1 MFGATL
7 NEVMALQRDRFPQ
20 RELPWVQT
28 TLTRQVLVRGGT
40 LTEGI
45 FRVSADADEV
55 SALKSCL
62 DRFEDGATL
71 AASQDAH
78 APASLLKLWVR
89 ELYEPLIP
97 DTFYME
103 CVSMRHDD
111 SGSSAISAGAIIER
125 LPDLNRRVLC
135 HLIRFLQVY
144 FSFNNFYII
153 INNAFTYNNILYCFI
168 IYYRFL
174 RDQMLLLALKWM
186 LIILQWL
193 WLQIF
198 YAVPLKIH
206 ELFWKMPAKK
216 WLSYAYL
223 SRL

>member
-7 NEVMALQRDRFPQ
+7 SEVMALQRDRFPN
-20 RELPWVQT
+20 RELPWIQT
-28 TLTRQVLVRGGT
+28 TLTRQVLARGGI

-62 DRFEDGATL
+62 DRFEDGTIL

-97 DTFYME
+97 DSFYTE

-111 SGSSAISAGAIIER
+111 AEASAANVAALVDR

-135 HLIRFLQVY
+135 HLIRFLQVG
-144 FSFNNFYII
+144 
-153 INNAFTYNNILYCFI
+153 ILSYQLVLL
-168 IYYRFL
+168 IYDYRMRSMNYRL
-174 RDQMLLLALKWM
+174 
-186 LIILQWL
+186 
-193 WLQIF
+193 
-198 YAVPLKIH
+198 LKIRILIGLNCQSS
-206 ELFWKMPAKK
+206 ESLIKVRP
-216 WLSYAYL
+216 YL
-223 SRL
+223 H

>member
-7 NEVMALQRDRFPQ
+7 SEVMALQRDRFPN
-20 RELPWVQT
+20 RELPWIQT
-28 TLTRQVLVRGGT
+28 TLTRQVLARDGI

-55 SALKSCL
+55 SALKACL
-62 DRFEDGATL
+62 DRFEDGAIL

-97 DTFYME
+97 DSFYTE

-111 SGSSAISAGAIIER
+111 AEVSAANVAALVDR

-135 HLIRFLQVY
+135 HLIWFLQVNI
-144 FSFNNFYII
+144 FN
-153 INNAFTYNNILYCFI
+153 
-168 IYYRFL
+168 YRFP
-174 RDQMLLLALKWM
+174 
-186 LIILQWL
+186 
-193 WLQIF
+193 IF
-198 YAVPLKIH
+198 DYVYYNIQNIC
-206 ELFWKMPAKK
+206 F
-216 WLSYAYL
+216 
-223 SRL
+223 

>member
-7 NEVMALQRDRFPQ
+7 SEVMALQRDRFPL
-20 RELPWVQT
+20 RELPWIQT

-62 DRFEDGATL
+62 DRFEDGAIL

-97 DTFYME
+97 DSFYVE

-111 SGSSAISAGAIIER
+111 PEASAANVAAIVDR

-135 HLIRFLQVY
+135 HLIRFLQVRETRERKFY
-144 FSFNNFYII
+144 EISSTVFTMHLVAVKLCNFKFFFS
-153 INNAFTYNNILYCFI
+153 TLSP
-168 IYYRFL
+168 
-174 RDQMLLLALKWM
+174 ALGSIEYGAS
-186 LIILQWL
+186 LVYSL
-193 WLQIF
+193 
-198 YAVPLKIH
+198 
-206 ELFWKMPAKK
+206 
-216 WLSYAYL
+216 
-223 SRL
+223 

>member
-1 MFGATL
+1 MQIQIFRASMFGATL
-7 NEVMALQRDRFPQ
+7 SEVMALQRDRFPQ

-40 LTEGI
+40 VTEGI

-62 DRFEDGATL
+62 DRFEDGAIL
-71 AASQDAH
+71 ASSQDAH

-97 DTFYME
+97 DSFYNE

-111 SGSSAISAGAIIER
+111 QEASAANVAGVVDR

-135 HLIRFLQVY
+135 HLVHFLQVCSY
-144 FSFNNFYII
+144 F
-153 INNAFTYNNILYCFI
+153 LC
-168 IYYRFL
+168 
-174 RDQMLLLALKWM
+174 
-186 LIILQWL
+186 
-193 WLQIF
+193 
-198 YAVPLKIH
+198 
-206 ELFWKMPAKK
+206 E
-216 WLSYAYL
+216 
-223 SRL
+223 

>member
-7 NEVMALQRDRFPQ
+7 SEVMALQRDRYPL
-20 RELPWVQT
+20 RELPWIQT

-62 DRFEDGATL
+62 DQFEDGAIL

-97 DTFYME
+97 DSFYVE

-111 SGSSAISAGAIIER
+111 PEASAANVAALVDR

-135 HLIRFLQVY
+135 HLIRFLQVSGCFTRLKVSRVSRESFTKFRLW
-144 FSFNNFYII
+144 FSQRTLRHVCDCAI
-153 INNAFTYNNILYCFI
+153 FI
-168 IYYRFL
+168 SYSCRVRYL
-174 RDQMLLLALKWM
+174 RA
-186 LIILQWL
+186 
-193 WLQIF
+193 
-198 YAVPLKIH
+198 A
-206 ELFWKMPAKK
+206 
-216 WLSYAYL
+216 
-223 SRL
+223 

>member
-1 MFGATL
+1 MISFNEFLISLCLVLQIQIFRASMFGATL
-7 NEVMALQRDRFPQ
+7 SEVMALQRDRFPD

-55 SALKSCL
+55 TALKSCL
-62 DRFEDGATL
+62 DRFEDGGNL

-97 DTFYME
+97 DSFYTE
-103 CVSMRHDD
+103 CVTMRHDD
-111 SGSSAISAGAIIER
+111 GDSSAKGVAAIVER

-135 HLIRFLQVY
+135 HLVRFLQVQTLV
-144 FSFNNFYII
+144 FQFFDFFKSTFYPGHKT
-153 INNAFTYNNILYCFI
+153 FT
-168 IYYRFL
+168 
-174 RDQMLLLALKWM
+174 
-186 LIILQWL
+186 
-193 WLQIF
+193 
-198 YAVPLKIH
+198 
-206 ELFWKMPAKK
+206 
-216 WLSYAYL
+216 
-223 SRL
+223 

>member
-7 NEVMALQRDRFPQ
+7 SEVMALQRDRFPH
-20 RELPWVQT
+20 RELPWIQT

-62 DRFEDGATL
+62 DRFEDSAIL

-97 DTFYME
+97 DSLYVE

-111 SGSSAISAGAIIER
+111 PEASAANVAALVDR

-135 HLIRFLQVY
+135 HLIHFLQVRGY
-144 FSFNNFYII
+144 FISIGESFMKFRLLFSPRACLATCN
-153 INNAFTYNNILYCFI
+153 CV
-168 IYYRFL
+168 RF
-174 RDQMLLLALKWM
+174 
-186 LIILQWL
+186 
-193 WLQIF
+193 
-198 YAVPLKIH
+198 
-206 ELFWKMPAKK
+206 
-216 WLSYAYL
+216 
-223 SRL
+223 

>member
-7 NEVMALQRDRFPQ
+7 TEVMALQRDRFPD

-55 SALKSCL
+55 NTLKSCL
-62 DRFEDGATL
+62 DRFEDGGNL
-71 AASQDAH
+71 APSQDAH

-97 DTFYME
+97 DSFYNE
-103 CVSMRHDD
+103 CVSMRQDD
-111 SGSSAISAGAIIER
+111 GDASASGVAAIVER

-135 HLIRFLQVY
+135 HLIRFLQVCLIH
-144 FSFNNFYII
+144 NIRKQPEIHKAEII
-153 INNAFTYNNILYCFI
+153 I
-168 IYYRFL
+168 
-174 RDQMLLLALKWM
+174 
-186 LIILQWL
+186 
-193 WLQIF
+193 
-198 YAVPLKIH
+198 P
-206 ELFWKMPAKK
+206 
-216 WLSYAYL
+216 
-223 SRL
+223 

>member
-7 NEVMALQRDRFPQ
+7 SEVMALQRDRFPNKQ
-20 RELPWVQT
+20 LPWIQT

-40 LTEGI
+40 VTEGI

-62 DRFEDGATL
+62 DRFEDGAIMAT
-71 AASQDAH
+71 SQDAH

-97 DTFYME
+97 DSFYLE

-111 SGSSAISAGAIIER
+111 PEASAANVATLVDR

-135 HLIRFLQVY
+135 HLIRFLQVRGPFY
-144 FSFNNFYII
+144 SFHSEFNEINVNRTEPIFSCSFES
-153 INNAFTYNNILYCFI
+153 
-168 IYYRFL
+168 R
-174 RDQMLLLALKWM
+174 M
-186 LIILQWL
+186 IILFITTQFL
-193 WLQIF
+193 LERDKCVYMID
-198 YAVPLKIH
+198 
-206 ELFWKMPAKK
+206 
-216 WLSYAYL
+216 
-223 SRL
+223 

>member
-7 NEVMALQRDRFPQ
+7 SEVMALQRDRYPL
-20 RELPWVQT
+20 RELPWIQT

-62 DRFEDGATL
+62 DKFEDGAIL

-97 DTFYME
+97 DSFYVE

-111 SGSSAISAGAIIER
+111 PEASAASVAALVDR

-135 HLIRFLQVY
+135 HLIRFLQVRGCSTRSRVLRVSRENFANFRLIFTTRAQSCACVIVQFLFY
-144 FSFNNFYII
+144 FIF
-153 INNAFTYNNILYCFI
+153 FTRESASL
-168 IYYRFL
+168 
-174 RDQMLLLALKWM
+174 
-186 LIILQWL
+186 
-193 WLQIF
+193 
-198 YAVPLKIH
+198 
-206 ELFWKMPAKK
+206 
-216 WLSYAYL
+216 
-223 SRL
+223 

>member
-7 NEVMALQRDRFPQ
+7 SEVMALQRDRFPQ
-20 RELPWVQT
+20 RDLPWVQT

-40 LTEGI
+40 VTEGI

-62 DRFEDGATL
+62 DRFEDGAIL

-97 DTFYME
+97 DSFYPE

-111 SGSSAISAGAIIER
+111 PEISAANIAGVVER

-135 HLIRFLQVY
+135 HLVHFLQVY
-144 FSFNNFYII
+144 NNFII
-153 INNAFTYNNILYCFI
+153 IN
-168 IYYRFL
+168 
-174 RDQMLLLALKWM
+174 
-186 LIILQWL
+186 
-193 WLQIF
+193 
-198 YAVPLKIH
+198 
-206 ELFWKMPAKK
+206 
-216 WLSYAYL
+216 
-223 SRL
+223 